1 MYSGIRRADLFSVFF
16 GGNREKRDIII
27 PNLAL
32 GTRLYSLLRD
42 YRIIN

>member
-1 MYSGIRRADLFSVFF
+1 MYARIRRADLFSVFF
-16 GGNREKRDIII
+16 GANRERRDIII

-42 YRIIN
+42 YRIID